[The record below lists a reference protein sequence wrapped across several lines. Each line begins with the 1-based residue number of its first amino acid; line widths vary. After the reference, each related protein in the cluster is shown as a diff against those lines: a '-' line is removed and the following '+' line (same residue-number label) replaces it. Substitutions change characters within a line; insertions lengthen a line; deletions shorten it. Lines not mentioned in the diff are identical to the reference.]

1 MRNYRIKMLRPLS
14 VRDFAWLWT
23 GMSVSLLGDGIYLV
37 AIAWQVYDLSNAP
50 TALSVVGLA
59 WTLPMVIFLLW
70 GGVLSDR
77 FDRRNVMIFSDIVRG
92 VAIAAIGILSVTD
105 AIELWHV
112 IVLVAIYGF
121 GEAFFGPAFGAI
133 VPDIVP
139 SDMLVEANSMDQ
151 FVRPLMWRLAGP
163 AVGGIAIDVLGSA
176 GGAFLLDAATFAVS
190 ALCFLAMRKRSVALE
205 RDGSLSALREVKEG
219 FSFVR
224 SQVWLWATLCS
235 AGLSLFFFWG
245 PLEVLMPFIVKN
257 ELAGDAGDLGLVFA
271 FGGVGAILA
280 SFAVAQLG
288 LPRRHILFM
297 YVNWLIAVGSTA
309 GFAFAANIWQAMAVS
324 FIGGAAAAAGLVVW
338 GTLLHRLVPAELLGR
353 VTSFDWTISIG
364 LVPISFAITGPIAES
379 LGPDTTLLWAGI
391 LGTVATAAF
400 MFVPG
405 IYDTERGGPMVEG
418 PAEER
423 DSTLE
428 AVGS

>member
-77 FDRRNVMIFSDIVRG
+77 FDRRNVMVFSDIVRG
-92 VAIAAIGILSVTD
+92 VAIAAIGVLSVTD

-112 IVLVAIYGF
+112 IVLVAFYGF

-163 AVGGIAIDVLGSA
+163 AVGGIAIEVLGGA
-176 GGAFLLDAATFAVS
+176 GGAFLLDAGTFAVS
-190 ALCFLAMRKRSVALE
+190 ALCFLAMKKRSVALE

-224 SQVWLWATLCS
+224 SQVWLWATLYA

-245 PLEVLMPFIVKN
+245 PLEVLLPFIVKN

-271 FGGVGAILA
+271 FGGVGAIFA

-297 YVNWLIAVGSTA
+297 YTNWLIAVGSTA
-309 GFAFAANIWQAMAVS
+309 GFAFVSNIWQAMAVS
-324 FIGGAAAAAGLVVW
+324 FIGGASAAAGLVVW
-338 GTLLHRLVPAELLGR
+338 GTLLHRLVPPELLGR

-379 LGPDTTLLWAGI
+379 FGADTTLLWAGI

-418 PAEER
+418 PAEPS
-423 DSTLE
+423 STLE
-428 AVGS
+428 TVGS

>member
-50 TALSVVGLA
+50 TALSVVGVA

-70 GGVLSDR
+70 GGILSDR
-77 FDRRNVMIFSDIVRG
+77 FDRRSVMIFSDIVRG
-92 VAIAAIGILSVTD
+92 VAIAALGILSVTD
-105 AIELWHV
+105 TIELWHV

-163 AVGGIAIDVLGSA
+163 AIGGIAIDVLGGA
-176 GGAFLLDAATFAVS
+176 GGAFLLDAFTFAVS
-190 ALCFLAMRKRSVALE
+190 AFCFFSMKKRSVALE
-205 RDGSLSALREVKEG
+205 RGESLSALREVKEG

-224 SQVWLWATLCS
+224 SQVWLWATLGA
-235 AGLSLFFFWG
+235 AGVSLFFFWA

-257 ELAGDAGDLGLVFA
+257 ELDGDAGDLGLIFA

-280 SFAVAQLG
+280 SFAVAQIG

-297 YVNWLIAVGSTA
+297 YANWLISVASTA
-309 GFAFAANIWQAMAVS
+309 GFAFVTNIWQAMAVS
-324 FIGGAAAAAGLVVW
+324 FIGGATAAAGLVVW
-338 GTLLHRLVPAELLGR
+338 GTLLHKLVPAELLGR
-353 VTSFDWTISIG
+353 VTSFDWMISIG
-364 LVPISFAITGPIAES
+364 FVPISFAVTGPIAES
-379 LGPDTTLLWAGI
+379 IGAGTTLLWAGI
-391 LGTVATAAF
+391 LGAVVMGAV

-405 IYDTERGGPMVEG
+405 LYDTERGGPMVEE
-418 PAEER
+418 PAETPG
-423 DSTLE
+423 SSLE
-428 AVGS
+428 TVG